1 MEITTI
7 SNIILSALSFLL
19 AFISIVF
26 VIVTL
31 KQNNRMLEASSR
43 PYISIYLETITICE
57 QTTFFVI
64 KNFGTT
70 PALITKFEYDPIL
83 KTTPQKHNLYNLQF
97 DYIRELTISPGQSKL
112 MPYDTQKL
120 SNPNLTFVIGY
131 ISQDEKYYE
140 DSVTVNAK
148 NYSHIP
154 VPRPET
160 GVSPD
165 NLREVN
171 TLREILEHLI

>member
-1 MEITTI
+1 
-7 SNIILSALSFLL
+7 
-19 AFISIVF
+19 
-26 VIVTL
+26 
-31 KQNNRMLEASSR
+31 
-43 PYISIYLETITICE
+43 
-57 QTTFFVI
+57 
-64 KNFGTT
+64 
-70 PALITKFEYDPIL
+70 
-83 KTTPQKHNLYNLQF
+83 
-97 DYIRELTISPGQSKL
+97 

-131 ISQDEKYYE
+131 ISQDKKYYE
-140 DSVTVNAK
+140 DSVTVNTK